1 MILVA
6 ENINTVS
13 RSIGTAFRQRNAE
26 PVKELAS
33 RLAESGADML
43 DLNIGPARKDG
54 AELMDWLVGIV
65 QDTTEL
71 PLSLDTTNA
80 EAIESGLVAASR
92 PALINSVS
100 LQPER
105 LEKLLPLA
113 NKYGVD
119 IIGLLW
125 GTEGMP
131 RDANERCMLA
141 VDLVYQA
148 GVAGIPPERIWIDPI
163 ATPVTV
169 DIFQV
174 KSCLEC
180 MSMLSEIAPGC
191 RSIVGL
197 SNISSGVPYHLRGY
211 FNRTFLAML
220 SRYNLYAAICDTL
233 DEELVQLARG
243 GMKSVVE
250 LVHRL
255 MDGEEIDPAAL
266 TPREMKYYKT
276 YRVISGEVLYS
287 DSWLEI

>member
-13 RSIGTAFRQRNAE
+13 RSIGTAFRQRNSE

-54 AELMDWLVGIV
+54 AELMDWLVRTV
-65 QDTTEL
+65 QDATSL

-80 EAIESGLVAASR
+80 DAIESGLIAASR

-113 NKYGVD
+113 GKYGVD

-148 GVAGIPPERIWIDPI
+148 GVAGITPEKIWIDPI

-180 MSMLSEIAPGC
+180 MSMLSEVAPGC

-197 SNISSGVPYHLRGY
+197 SNISSGVPSHLRGY

-220 SRYNLYAAICDTL
+220 IKYGLYAAICDTL
-233 DEELVQLARG
+233 DEELVKLARG
-243 GMKSVVE
+243 GMNNIVE

-255 MDGEEIDPAAL
+255 MDGEEVDPAAL
-266 TPREMKYYKT
+266 TPREMEYYKT

>member
-13 RSIGTAFRQRNAE
+13 KSIGEALRERNGK
-26 PVKELAS
+26 PIHKLAS
-33 RLAESGADML
+33 ALTQSGADML

-54 AELMDWLVGIV
+54 TELMDWLVRNV
-65 QDTTEL
+65 EEASPL

-80 EAIESGLVAASR
+80 DAIESGLKAVSQS
-92 PALINSVS
+92 ALINSVS

-105 LEKLLPLA
+105 LENLLPLA
-113 NKYGVD
+113 TKYNAD

-125 GTEGMP
+125 GSEGMP
-131 RDANERCMLA
+131 RDANERCLLA
-141 VDLVYQA
+141 VDLIYRA
-148 GVAGIPPERIWIDPI
+148 GEAGIPPERIWIDPI

-169 DIFQV
+169 DTFQI
-174 KSCLEC
+174 KACLEC

-197 SNISSGVPYHLRGY
+197 SNISGGVPSHLRGF

-220 SRYNLYAAICDTL
+220 TKYDLYAAICDPL
-233 DEELVQLARG
+233 DKELVQIARG
-243 GMKSVVE
+243 ERKPVVD
-250 LVHRL
+250 LIHRL
-255 MDGEEIDPAAL
+255 MEGEEVDADRLSPKEL
-266 TPREMKYYKT
+266 EYYKT

-287 DSWLEI
+287 DSWLDI

>member
-1 MILVA
+1 VRVVEA
-6 ENINTVS
+6 
-13 RSIGTAFRQRNAE
+13 
-26 PVKELAS
+26 AS
-33 RLAESGADML
+33 
-43 DLNIGPARKDG
+43 P
-54 AELMDWLVGIV
+54 
-65 QDTTEL
+65 L
-71 PLSLDTTNA
+71 PFALDTTNA
-80 EAIESGLVAASR
+80 HAIESGLKAVSK

-113 NKYGVD
+113 KEYRAD

-141 VDLVYQA
+141 VDLIYQA
-148 GVAGIPPERIWIDPI
+148 EAAGISPERIWIDPI

-174 KSCLEC
+174 RSCFEC
-180 MSMLSEIAPGC
+180 MNMLSEIAPGC

-197 SNISSGVPYHLRGY
+197 SNISSGVPSHLRGHL
-211 FNRTFLAML
+211 NRTFLAML
-220 SRYNLYAAICDTL
+220 SKYHLYAAICDTL
-233 DEELVQLARG
+233 DDELVELARG
-243 GMKSVVE
+243 NMNGIVE
-250 LVHRL
+250 MVHRL
-255 MDGEEIDPAAL
+255 MDGEQVDPGTL
-266 TPREMKYYKT
+266 TPKEMEYYKT

>member
-13 RSIGTAFRQRNAE
+13 RSIGTAFRERNDK
-26 PVKELAS
+26 PVKELTVA
-33 RLAESGADML
+33 LTKSGADML
-43 DLNIGPARKDG
+43 DLNIGPSRKEG
-54 AELMDWLVGIV
+54 AELMDWLVKTV
-65 QDTTEL
+65 EEVS
-71 PLSLDTTNA
+71 PLSLALDTTNA
-80 EAIESGLVAASR
+80 DAIEAGLQAASK

-113 NKYGVD
+113 NKYNVD

-148 GVAGIPPERIWIDPI
+148 GEAGIPPERIWIDPI

-197 SNISSGVPYHLRGY
+197 SNISSGAPSHLRGY

-220 SRYNLYAAICDTL
+220 IKYGLDAAICDTL
-233 DEELVQLARG
+233 DTELVQIARG
-243 GMKSVVE
+243 QLSSVVD

-255 MDGEEIDPAAL
+255 MEGEEVDPARL
-266 TPREMKYYKT
+266 DDKQMEYYKT
-276 YRVISGEVLYS
+276 YRVLSGDVLYS

>member
-13 RSIGTAFRQRNAE
+13 KSIGTAFRERDKK
-26 PVKELAS
+26 PVQELA
-33 RLAESGADML
+33 RALGESGADML

-54 AELMDWLVGIV
+54 AELMNWLVKSVEEISS
-65 QDTTEL
+65 L
-71 PLSLDTTNA
+71 PFALDTTNA
-80 EAIESGLVAASR
+80 DAIKSGLETVSK

-105 LEKLLPLA
+105 LEKLLPMA
-113 NKYGVD
+113 KEFNVD

-148 GVAGIPPERIWIDPI
+148 GEAGIPPEKIWIDPI
-163 ATPVTV
+163 ATPITV
-169 DIFQV
+169 DVFQV

-180 MSMLSEIAPGC
+180 MSMLAEIAPGC
-191 RSIVGL
+191 HSIVGL
-197 SNISSGVPYHLRGY
+197 SNISSGVPSLLRGY

-220 SRYNLYAAICDTL
+220 MKYGLYAAICDTL
-233 DEELVQLARG
+233 DEELVKIARG
-243 GMKSVVE
+243 HLSRIVD
-250 LVHRL
+250 LVHRM
-255 MDGEEIDPAAL
+255 MDGEKVNPDELSDKEL
-266 TPREMKYYKT
+266 EYYKT
-276 YRVISGEVLYS
+276 YRVLSGDVLYS